1 MVQLHLADQLPV
13 PQQPR
18 QEPQVDLASAAAIG
32 IAAAMAT
39 LGLRGPYAACPSFGP
54 RRPGET
60 ARNRWFREDSRVFFF
75 FFSWLF
81 NGFFDAFRWF

>member
-1 MVQLHLADQLPV
+1 MVQLHLADQLPA

-60 ARNRWFREDSRVFFF
+60 ARNRRFREDSRVFFLAF
-75 FFSWLF
+75 QW
-81 NGFFDAFRWF
+81 FFDAFRWF